1 MYTMHVEM
9 SYFFSYVQSLLFF
22 FYFFTHSGLLRKSK
36 RKHTFTFTHSYV
48 TDAYNPDEIILRR
61 HFDIYLTQEH
71 TGEWEIVSVGH
82 LPFDVYIQ
90 PLCMHALLCFA
101 LASCVTFI
109 SGNSPHSEL
118 MFIILS
124 ELNSMMHYNRLA
136 SCHFEWIGCSIFAH
150 WFSQYICIARNQWVR
165 AEQTTCNAIWKSAW
179 TDWIF
184 IEGIRSKSFFAH
196 IVQSKNYAA
205 RNVQAT

>member
-9 SYFFSYVQSLLFF
+9 SYFFSCVQSLLFF

-82 LPFDVYIQ
+82 LPFDVYST
-90 PLCMHALLCFA
+90 AFVYACFA
-101 LASCVTFI
+101 LLRFS
-109 SGNSPHSEL
+109 
-118 MFIILS
+118 ILRHIYQRQLS
-124 ELNSMMHYNRLA
+124 A
-136 SCHFEWIGCSIFAH
+136 FWIDVYH
-150 WFSQYICIARNQWVR
+150 P
-165 AEQTTCNAIWKSAW
+165 
-179 TDWIF
+179 
-184 IEGIRSKSFFAH
+184 IRTEFHDAL
-196 IVQSKNYAA
+196 
-205 RNVQAT
+205 